1 MADSQTS
8 AVLSSAVLN
17 CDCLDGGQYR
27 NFMVDSF
34 ESVLSGFLCLSYSE
48 GGAPIYS
55 IEGEWGVYEELA
67 RRRDKYAL
75 QYVEGTVEYDRRQY
89 KMLNGVSLRF
99 DECAALDRI
108 EAGLELE
115 SDYQGF
121 ELKLIQMER
130 ELRQKSQSGDKTSR
144 YAFYKKQRVLEY
156 ANFVTDKYFSDHK
169 CTDLSVY
176 KYDNRYFEV
185 LFKHGSGDPGDK
197 YEGSGA
203 AVLYKDENEK
213 LQISSD
219 MVRSVAE
226 SLADTSLYISRI
238 REKIKLQTR
247 KNYMKGTYD
256 LMLYVINEFLV
267 DYSRL
272 NPIFRDGS
280 NLSNATSS
288 VSQLLWPI
296 YQDLSSHDINNLTA
310 IEYFDETEY
319 YNISAATD
327 AAGHDGRYSSSGVND
342 RFWHYP
348 AGEWL
353 MQHDGIDR
361 DFDIGSI
368 KSFYMDTLGIRDNY
382 ISDDNALCAFLDA
395 VFNLG
400 AVESFIHSVSADVD
414 GKESA
419 HELFGA

>member
-1 MADSQTS
+1 MVKMYGLEYKVFDRLDLLPVEVLDLINIFSINKKHLIYGKKLLQKYKDALSAEHVIYDYSGIPLEDSQTS
-8 AVLSSAVLN
+8 AVLSSSVLD

-34 ESVLSGFLCLSYSE
+34 ESVLNGFLSLPYSE

-130 ELRQKSQSGDKTSR
+130 ELRQKSYSGDKTSR

-169 CTDLSVY
+169 CSDLSVY
-176 KYDNRYFEV
+176 KYDNQYFEV
-185 LFKHGSGDPGDK
+185 IFESNRSAEDPGQM
-197 YEGSGA
+197 YEKSGKNVIYMDDA
-203 AVLYKDENEK
+203 SGN
-213 LQISSD
+213 LQIDSA
-219 MVRSVAE
+219 MVHSVAE

-272 NPIFRDGS
+272 NPIFRDDS
-280 NLSNATSS
+280 NLSDATSS

-310 IEYFDETEY
+310 VEYFDETEY

-342 RFWHYP
+342 RFWYYP

-353 MQHDGIDR
+353 M
-361 DFDIGSI
+361 
-368 KSFYMDTLGIRDNY
+368 
-382 ISDDNALCAFLDA
+382 
-395 VFNLG
+395 
-400 AVESFIHSVSADVD
+400 
-414 GKESA
+414 
-419 HELFGA
+419 